1 MKNRI
6 HCITIAFLAL
16 AGTSNAQE
24 DCINLT
30 PVSFGYA
37 PFDSDRMEVRIQNNG
52 SGGWSYPSLVFYNTS
67 GDTIAWRAAEFFGI
81 GNDQVFTLDITHP
94 EAINDGGVYPRLEL
108 WTGFNDSLR
117 CEWVLSGEFCFP
129 SICATV
135 HPYAFSSDPA
145 AAGTTFTWNINSDNG
160 ESAASGEMTMAL
172 GGVEVMDTVCL
183 PPGNYSL
190 TMLNPS
196 ISGNGT
202 TYQMRGRSGSTSTSP
217 VIEVN
222 AFDSSDFTVLEACID
237 GANAVTEIP
246 SEELRLNIV
255 NGILHLQFPIGE
267 AASTVELFDGA
278 GRVLHRST
286 DNKILRDLDLSGLA
300 PGVLILSVTNEEHGR
315 RSKKLAW
322 TR

>member
-6 HCITIAFLAL
+6 HCITIAFLAV

-37 PFDSDRMEVRIQNNG
+37 PFDSDQMEVRIQNNG

-81 GNDQVFTLDITHP
+81 GSDQVFTLDITHP

-108 WTGFNDSLR
+108 WTGLNDSLR

-135 HPYAFSSDPA
+135 HPYVLSSDPA

-160 ESAASGEMTMAL
+160 ESVASGEMTMAQ

-190 TMLNPS
+190 TMSNPS

-202 TYQMRGRSGSTSTSP
+202 TCQMRGQPGSTSASP
-217 VIEVN
+217 SIDVN
-222 AFDSSDFTVLEACID
+222 TFDSSDFTVLESCID
-237 GANAVTEIP
+237 GANAVEEIP
-246 SEELRLNIV
+246 SNEFLLNIV
-255 NGILHLQFPIGE
+255 NGILHVQLPIAQ

-278 GRVLHRST
+278 GRVLHRSA
-286 DNKILRDLDLSGLA
+286 DKRIQRDLDLSGLA
-300 PGVLILSVTNEEHGR
+300 PGVFILSVTDELHGR
-315 RSKKLAW
+315 RSKTLAW

>member
-6 HCITIAFLAL
+6 HCITIAVLAL

-81 GNDQVFTLDITHP
+81 GSDQVFTLDITHP

-135 HPYAFSSDPA
+135 HPYVLSSDPA
-145 AAGTTFTWNINSDNG
+145 AAGTTFTWNINGDNG

-217 VIEVN
+217 VVEVN
-222 AFDSSDFTVLEACID
+222 AFGSSDFTVLEACID
-237 GANAVTEIP
+237 GANAVAEIP
-246 SEELRLNIV
+246 SEEMSLNIV
-255 NGILHLQFPIGE
+255 NGTLHLQLPIDA
-267 AASTVELFDGA
+267 AASTVELFDAA
-278 GRVLHRST
+278 GRILHRST

-300 PGVLILSVTNEEHGR
+300 PGVLILSVTDEMHGR
-315 RSKKLAW
+315 RSKTLAW
-322 TR
+322 IH